1 MKKNKLILF
10 VMVALFA
17 TTISHAQKPTLLKTS
32 VGNSNAS
39 AGVVVGNTFYFKK
52 DGAGTNV
59 KQLWKT
65 DGTAAGTQMVRDS
78 FFYDVVGLVSIKDTL
93 YFVSQSAFNSTAPL
107 ALWKSNGTK
116 AGTTI
121 VKTFPGLSG
130 VGFLTVINNICY
142 MRLGNAVWKTDG
154 TATGSI
160 EVKPAVI
167 AGSAFY
173 QAGSEIVFFGS
184 STGTSYQALW
194 KTDGTPNGTTK
205 IKDSIANP
213 SKGNVVGEYV
223 NTGGKGFFGVSSG
236 ASYNLWRTDGSKA
249 GTFVVTSGTI
259 SNLTGL
265 NGVLY
270 FRNFVSFKQ
279 GLWKSDG
286 TVVGTVAVAGIG
298 NIGSWLTSMGNSLY
312 LGGKNDYDFEPY
324 KSDGTATGTILLK
337 DIVLGTT
344 GSNPLYFTKVNNTM
358 TFVANDGING
368 NQIWKTDGTP
378 GGTTMAYAVTDTISK
393 NEAPTVR
400 IAFGNY
406 LLFIHGGGT
415 TGDLYSLLVSTV
427 SSAPTAPTN
436 LALTPQ
442 KKQAK
447 GKMKLT
453 WNDNSSNELGFII
466 ERSLTGGSY
475 TTIDTVQ
482 SDISTFTDT
491 GLNASTR
498 YYYRVAAYNT
508 AGNSAYSNAMDA
520 TTLARITEVMNL
532 NDFVKIYPNPS
543 SGKFEVSIG
552 QSITEPTTLRVTDM
566 LGRDVYSEM
575 LQNGLTQY
583 NLDLSYL
590 KAGIYIVYCN
600 NVFLQKLVLEK

>member
-10 VMVALFA
+10 AFVALFA
-17 TTISHAQKPTLLKTS
+17 TSIGFAQKPILLKNS

-39 AGVVVGNTFYFKK
+39 TGVVIGNTFYFKK
-52 DGAGTNV
+52 DGVGTYV

-65 DGTAAGTQMVRDS
+65 DGTAVGTQIVKDS
-78 FFYDVVGLVSIKDTL
+78 FYYDLVGLVNIKDTL
-93 YFVSQSAFNSTAPL
+93 YFVSQNSFSPTAPL

-116 AGTTI
+116 TGTTI

-154 TATGSI
+154 TATGSV

-194 KTDGTPNGTTK
+194 KTDGTPTGTTK

-223 NTGGKGFFGVSSG
+223 STGGKGFFGVSSG

-286 TVVGTVAVAGIG
+286 TVVGTVAVNGIG
-298 NIGSWLTSMGNSLY
+298 NIGSWLTSMDNYLY

-324 KSDGTATGTILLK
+324 KSDGTAAGTILLR
-337 DIVLGTT
+337 DIFSGTT

-378 GGTTMAYAVTDTISK
+378 GGTIMAYAVKDTISK

-400 IAFGNY
+400 IALGDY

-415 TGDLYSLLVSTV
+415 TGDLYSLLVSSV
-427 SSAPTAPTN
+427 SSVPTAPSN

-466 ERSLTGGSY
+466 ERSNDSTAF
-475 TTIDTVQ
+475 TKIDTV
-482 SDISTFTDT
+482 ISGITSFTDT
-491 GLNASTR
+491 GLNASTK
-498 YYYRVAAYNT
+498 YYYRVAAYNS
-508 AGNSAYSNAMDA
+508 AGNSSYTNTMDA
-520 TTLARITEVMNL
+520 TTLSSITLPMNP
-532 NDFVKIYPNPS
+532 NNFIEIYPNPS
-543 SGKFEVSIG
+543 QGIFEVSIG
-552 QSITEPTTLRVTDM
+552 QSFTKPITMRVTDV
-566 LGRDVYSEM
+566 LGREVYYE
-575 LQNGLTQY
+575 LLPNGVKKY
-583 NLDLSYL
+583 NLDLSHL
-590 KAGIYIVYCN
+590 KAGLYMVYCN
-600 NVFLQKLVLEK
+600 NEFIQKLVIKK